1 MKMLWRSFFLVLV
14 NIAVGF
20 ISMFL
25 ILGEDVFWKLS
36 FVDTIYSNIGTTTFA
51 VFQTVFIA
59 EFILIWSLGGLWIMG
74 FFGTLW
80 NLINRL

>member
-1 MKMLWRSFFLVLV
+1 MLWRAFFLVLV

-25 ILGEDVFWKLS
+25 ILGEDVFWKLNLI
-36 FVDTIYSNIGTTTFA
+36 DQLYTNIGTNTFD
-51 VFQTVFIA
+51 VFQTVFIV
-59 EFILIWSLGGLWIMG
+59 EFILIWGLGGLWIMG
-74 FFGTLW
+74 FFGRMW